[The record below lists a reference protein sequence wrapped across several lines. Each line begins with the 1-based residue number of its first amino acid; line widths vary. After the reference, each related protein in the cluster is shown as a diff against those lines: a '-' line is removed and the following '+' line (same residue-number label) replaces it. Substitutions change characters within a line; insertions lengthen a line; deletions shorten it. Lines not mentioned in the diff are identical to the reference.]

1 MPIYEYQCTVCG
13 HTLDSLQKVY
23 DEPLIDCPECGKAGL
38 QKLVSASSFQLKGTG
53 WYATDFKTKPPAQKD
68 ASTENKPAS
77 TKESVATTT
86 AAAPSTTSA
95 TDTKKT

>member
-1 MPIYEYQCTVCG
+1 MNEA
-13 HTLDSLQKVY
+13 
-23 DEPLIDCPECGKAGL
+23 PLIDCPECGKAGL

-68 ASTENKPAS
+68 TSTENKPVSDSVVS
-77 TKESVATTT
+77 TPAPAAATT
-86 AAAPSTTSA
+86 ST